1 MAFWLSFKE
10 QAIKL
15 WESWTLSQR
24 TAFSAAA
31 LACIGAVL
39 GTVVWASQPDYVVI
53 ASQLKPSESAEIV
66 GLLDTDKI
74 GYKLNFSGSAVS
86 VASSDVAT
94 ARLALK
100 DVIDTEEDDDLDGA
114 GSSPIPFMSD
124 AGSIDDRRR
133 AAMEKRVEKS
143 LLQINGIQAATVS
156 ISRPEQSPFAVEQ
169 SPVTAAVVIQ
179 PAARTQISP
188 QTAYTIISVVARS
201 VPGLVNSNI
210 ILTDTSGRQIGSHE
224 GISGDLGMQ
233 LEYRQRVEA
242 DLSHKAERLLAT
254 ARGVHAT
261 VQVNAEIDFTKQTRV
276 GTKIDPEQKATRTE
290 SIVSS
295 QQDAGAAP
303 PVGVPGAATNIPADA
318 NQKQSTGGKYKN
330 EQIDAEYDYS
340 STSEE
345 VTMIPGKILR
355 LTVSAF
361 VDLGNDVAPAD
372 PANPA
377 APVPTTTTPLKLED
391 IETIVKNAVG
401 FDETRDDAITVV
413 EAKLNAEVLDDP
425 VATGF
430 RWEQWQPLLQSISL
444 GLAATLAFLIGLML
458 MKRMKPIVITETVGP
473 GIPLADARRLASIS
487 EQAKANPE
495 IVANILSAW
504 LSEQDREPATLTS
517 TPAAPIP
524 DANASAR
531 GTVTPGSALSQNNMG
546 GNRKAA

>member
-10 QAIKL
+10 QALKL

-53 ASQLKPSESAEIV
+53 ASQLKPSESAKIV

-242 DLSHKAERLLAT
+242 NLSHKAERLLAT

-377 APVPTTTTPLKLED
+377 APVPTTTPLKLED

>member
-377 APVPTTTTPLKLED
+377 APVPTTTPLKLED

>member
-53 ASQLKPSESAEIV
+53 ASQLKPSESAKIV

-100 DVIDTEEDDDLDGA
+100 DVIDTEDDDDLDGA

-303 PVGVPGAATNIPADA
+303 PVGVPGAATNIPADT

-361 VDLGNDVAPAD
+361 VDLGNDVARAD

-377 APVPTTTTPLKLED
+377 APVPTTTPLKLED

-524 DANASAR
+524 NANASAR
-531 GTVTPGSALSQNNMG
+531 GTVTPGSALPQNNMG

>member
-10 QAIKL
+10 QALKL

-53 ASQLKPSESAEIV
+53 ASQLKPSESAKIV

-377 APVPTTTTPLKLED
+377 APVPTTTPLKLED

>member
-53 ASQLKPSESAEIV
+53 ASQLKPSESAKIV

-100 DVIDTEEDDDLDGA
+100 DVIDTEDDDDMDGA

-303 PVGVPGAATNIPADA
+303 PVGVPGAATNIPADT

-361 VDLGNDVAPAD
+361 VDLGNDVARAD

-377 APVPTTTTPLKLED
+377 APVPTTTPLKLED

-524 DANASAR
+524 NANASAR
-531 GTVTPGSALSQNNMG
+531 GTVTPGSALPQNNMG

>member
-10 QAIKL
+10 QALKL

-53 ASQLKPSESAEIV
+53 ASQLKPSESAKIV

-377 APVPTTTTPLKLED
+377 APVPTTTPLKLED

-524 DANASAR
+524 NENASAR

>member
-10 QAIKL
+10 QAITL

-53 ASQLKPSESAEIV
+53 ASQLKPSESAKIV

-100 DVIDTEEDDDLDGA
+100 DVIDTEDDDDMDGA

-254 ARGVHAT
+254 ASGVQAK

-303 PVGVPGAATNIPADA
+303 PVGVPGAATNIPADT

-361 VDLGNDVAPAD
+361 VDLGNDVARAD

-377 APVPTTTTPLKLED
+377 APVPTTTPLKLED

-531 GTVTPGSALSQNNMG
+531 GTVTPGSALPQNNMG

>member
-10 QAIKL
+10 QALKL

-53 ASQLKPSESAEIV
+53 ASQLKPSESAKIV

-254 ARGVHAT
+254 ASGVQAK

-303 PVGVPGAATNIPADA
+303 PVGVPGAATNIPADT

-377 APVPTTTTPLKLED
+377 APVPTTTPLKLED

-524 DANASAR
+524 NENASAR
-531 GTVTPGSALSQNNMG
+531 GTVTPGSALPQNNMG

>member
-53 ASQLKPSESAEIV
+53 ASQLKPSESAKIV

-303 PVGVPGAATNIPADA
+303 PVGVPGAAANIPADA

-372 PANPA
+372 PANTA
-377 APVPTTTTPLKLED
+377 APVPTTTPLKLED

-517 TPAAPIP
+517 TPAAPLP

>member
-10 QAIKL
+10 QALKL

-53 ASQLKPSESAEIV
+53 ASQLKPSESAKIV

-254 ARGVHAT
+254 ASGVQAK

-303 PVGVPGAATNIPADA
+303 PVGVPGAATNIPADT

-377 APVPTTTTPLKLED
+377 APVPTTTPLKLED

-531 GTVTPGSALSQNNMG
+531 GTVTPGSALPQNNMG